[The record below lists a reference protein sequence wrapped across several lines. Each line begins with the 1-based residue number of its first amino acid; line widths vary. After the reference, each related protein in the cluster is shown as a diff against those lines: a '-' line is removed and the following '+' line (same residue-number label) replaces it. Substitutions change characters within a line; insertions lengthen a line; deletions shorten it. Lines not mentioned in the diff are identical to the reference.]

1 MLVQAK
7 LKGMTFTWAA
17 AYTASARN
25 AWTPEMEI
33 KPIDSPTMAGGLLAI
48 QKSYFNFLGTYDEE
62 MRVWGG
68 ENLEMS
74 FRIWECGGKIEI
86 NPCSHVG
93 HVFRAKSPYT
103 HPGGYN
109 VILRNLVRV
118 ADVWLDDFK
127 DVFYRKTPD
136 ALTLPGGAGN
146 ITGSFYHRKIISF

>member
-1 MLVQAK
+1 
-7 LKGMTFTWAA
+7 MTFTWAA
-17 AYTASARN
+17 AYGGSERSN
-25 AWTPEMEI
+25 WTPEMET

-48 QKSYFNFLGTYDEE
+48 QKSYFEFLGTYDEE

-103 HPGGYN
+103 HPGGYD

-127 DVFYRKTPD
+127 YIFYRKSPD
-136 ALTLPGGAGN
+136 AIRVGPGNVTGN
-146 ITGSFYHRKIISF
+146 LFF